1 MVGDIVSDHLNFK
14 GSTIGAIQHWPG
26 HCKILTIDWSFRG
39 GTEVGS
45 KVKRVTHWFNICC
58 VLNLNQVEWRRY
70 HRAFKSITGH
80 RRKFVGH

>member
-45 KVKRVTHWFNICC
+45 KVNHIIHGLIICLC
-58 VLNLNQVEWRRY
+58 SSSGGMEKVSQS
-70 HRAFKSITGH
+70 F
-80 RRKFVGH
+80 